1 MAYGRFTSVRSAV
14 RLFVRMIFPYT
25 NSVTDAERKSKM
37 DDKERIELKSD
48 ISRLQI
54 INNCLREQIRLNN
67 KEIDRL
73 TERLE
78 KENEK

>member
-1 MAYGRFTSVRSAV
+1 
-14 RLFVRMIFPYT
+14 
-25 NSVTDAERKSKM
+25 M